1 VKRGTLQ
8 ALLALFA
15 AGCGSLFILRH
26 EASPDAPPLTLRL
39 AASASPPPAAGGGP
53 VHRQVLE
60 LRRGDALEVVVEQR
74 GSDVAL
80 RLRDPRGNTVLEI
93 DSPNGLRGRERLL
106 AVAER
111 AGPFTLEIAL
121 QPRAPLAGFRKRLVA
136 VRPATAAD
144 RRSAAAELDFYAGE
158 QARKSRARR
167 RLPAAVDHYRRALRA
182 QLAVHD
188 TAAAA
193 RSAARLAWAHE
204 ELGEYLQARAAYARA
219 LELGPDD
226 LDDRLSARNHLGWLQ
241 YRLGAPEEAVSV
253 LKGSPALAAPGSEP
267 MYEAGAEN
275 NLALACQSLGRNGE
289 AERRLLRARELWRG
303 LGRACDEPVT
313 LANLGDLHVDLGL
326 APSALAFFDRA
337 LALGCDRQERL
348 VPLLR
353 SQAMAYERLGRR
365 ERARKIYAR
374 ALAAARAAGH
384 PVEEALVLNALGGLL
399 LGDGQAAQALA
410 VHGEALALATAN
422 RDLRGQANAL
432 SNLGYI
438 HERLGRPRAALPLL
452 ERALSLYARL
462 GEPGAEAAVLYATA
476 LAQRGLGRLGG
487 ARTSIEAAVAKLESL
502 RRHVPA
508 PSHRA
513 SFVEARFD
521 SYELAVDLLMGL
533 HRRSPG
539 AGFDVAAFEAVE
551 RVRARTLREALAAGR
566 PAPRLPEIQR
576 ELADADTLLLAY
588 FLGEERSFVWRVNR
602 TGLVAHELPG
612 RAEIEALA
620 RPAHRLLA
628 GSARPNALGASKAA
642 LAELSRCVLAPVA
655 GRGLPA
661 RLVVVADGALAAVPF
676 AALPDPAH
684 PGEPLLVRHEVV
696 SSPSASV
703 LAELRRKPVART
715 APDRLLLVV
724 ADPVFGIEDP
734 RLGPAARDCA
744 APPPAALTRTAEA
757 LGLEALER
765 LPFSGVE
772 AERILALAPPGSG
785 RRLTGFDASRETV
798 LTASLGSYRIVHFA
812 THAVAHADPRL
823 SSVVLS
829 LVDPRGAPRDGLLR
843 ADELARLDLPAEL
856 IVLSACHTA
865 AGAEVRGEG
874 VLGLSRA
881 ALRSGARRVLVSLW
895 AAEDAATAELMT
907 VFYGGLLHRGL
918 SPAAALRE
926 AQLALRRQP
935 RWSAPAHWAGFVLQ
949 GEWRAMSPP

>member
-1 VKRGTLQ
+1 LQ
-8 ALLALFA
+8 
-15 AGCGSLFILRH
+15 
-26 EASPDAPPLTLRL
+26 
-39 AASASPPPAAGGGP
+39 
-53 VHRQVLE
+53 

-80 RLRDPRGNTVLEI
+80 LLRDPRGGAVLEV
-93 DSPNGLRGRERLL
+93 DSPNGVRGRERLL

-111 AGPFTLEIAL
+111 TGAFTLEIAL
-121 QPRAPLAGFRKRLVA
+121 RPRAPLAGFRRRLVA

-158 QARKSRARR
+158 RARKSRERR

-182 QLAVHD
+182 QVAAHD
-188 TAAAA
+188 AAAAA
-193 RSAARLAWAHE
+193 RSATRLGLVYVE
-204 ELGEYLQARAAYARA
+204 RGEYQEARAAYAQA
-219 LELGPDD
+219 LALGPDD
-226 LDDRLSARNHLGWLQ
+226 LDDRLSARNHLGALH
-241 YRLGAPEEAVSV
+241 YRLGAPEEAVRV
-253 LKGSPALAAPGSEP
+253 LEGSPALAAPGSEP
-267 MYEAGAEN
+267 TYEAAAEN

-289 AERRLLRARELWRG
+289 AERRLLRARELWKG
-303 LGRACDEPVT
+303 LGRTCDEALT
-313 LANLGDLHVDLGL
+313 LANLGELHVDLGR
-326 APSALAFFDRA
+326 APSALAFFDQA
-337 LALGCDRQERL
+337 LALGCDRQEKL

-353 SQAMAYERLGRR
+353 IQATAYERLGRR
-365 ERARKIYAR
+365 GPARRMYAR
-374 ALAAARAAGH
+374 ALAVARAAKFR
-384 PVEEALVLNALGGLL
+384 VEEALVLNSLGGLL
-399 LGDGQAAQALA
+399 LGDGQPAQALA
-410 VHGEALALATAN
+410 VHREALALAIAS

-432 SNLGYI
+432 ANLGHV
-438 HERLGRPRAALPLL
+438 HERSGRPRAALPLL

-462 GEPGAEAAVLYATA
+462 DEPGAEAAVLYPTA
-476 LAQRGLGRLGG
+476 LAQRGLGRLGD
-487 ARTSIEAAVAKLESL
+487 ARGSIEAAVAKLEGL
-502 RRHVPA
+502 RRNVPA
-508 PSHRA
+508 GPRA
-513 SFVEARFD
+513 SFVEARFA

-533 HRRSPG
+533 HRLSPG

-551 RVRARTLREALAAGR
+551 RTRARTLREALAAGR
-566 PAPRLPEIQR
+566 PARRLPEIQR
-576 ELADADTLLLAY
+576 DLADADTLLLSY
-588 FLGEERSFVWRVNR
+588 FLGEERSFAWRVDS

-628 GSARPNALGASKAA
+628 GSARPSALGASGAA
-642 LAELSRCVLAPVA
+642 LAELARRVLVPVA
-655 GRGLPA
+655 ERGLPA

-676 AALPDPAH
+676 AALPDPGH
-684 PGEPLLVRHEVV
+684 PGEPLVVRHEVV
-696 SSPSASV
+696 SAPSASV

-715 APDRLLLVV
+715 ASDRLVVVV
-724 ADPVFGIEDP
+724 ADPVFAREDP
-734 RLGPAARDCA
+734 RLGPSARDA
-744 APPPAALTRTAEA
+744 APPAPAALTRTAEA

-785 RRLTGFDASRETV
+785 RRLTGFDASREAV
-798 LTASLGSYRIVHFA
+798 LAAPLGSYRIVHFA

-829 LVDPRGAPRDGLLR
+829 LVDSRGAPRDGLLR
-843 ADELARLDLPAEL
+843 AEELARLDLPAEL

-865 AGAEVRGEG
+865 AGTEVRGEG

-895 AAEDAATAELMT
+895 AADDAATAELMT
-907 VFYGGLLHRGL
+907 VFYRGLLHRGL

-949 GEWRAMSPP
+949 GEWRAMSSP